1 MMKSKLWNQ
10 LFHFTHLFIRDHIT
24 IYNRYYLLSLHSIYV
39 KTKKIL
45 TPYQYKN
52 GEKYWIKKKV
62 VIKNRTCNYFDDIT
76 KIEDFDFNNILLDEK
91 SYGNTLIYNV
101 SNKTSIVVKPLGMM
115 SARVDGFIKDYNGT
129 KYLALFGSG
138 KI

>member
-1 MMKSKLWNQ
+1 MNQ
-10 LFHFTHLFIRDHIT
+10 
-24 IYNRYYLLSLHSIYV
+24 
-39 KTKKIL
+39 
-45 TPYQYKN
+45 
-52 GEKYWIKKKV
+52 KV
-62 VIKNRTCNYFDDIT
+62 VIKNCTCNYFDDIT

-91 SYGNTLIYNV
+91 LYENTLIYNV
-101 SNKTSIVVKPLGMM
+101 SNKTSIVVKPLGMI

>member
-1 MMKSKLWNQ
+1 M
-10 LFHFTHLFIRDHIT
+10 
-24 IYNRYYLLSLHSIYV
+24 

-62 VIKNRTCNYFDDIT
+62 FIKNRTCNYFDDIT

-101 SNKTSIVVKPLGMM
+101 SNKTSIVVKPLGTM
-115 SARVDGFIKDYNGT
+115 SAKVDGFIRDYNGT
-129 KYLALFGSG
+129 KYLALFRSG